1 MCHRNLYLVILEM
14 SLLDSRPMPRT
25 TLCAAAAFGPE
36 YQMTNHISTGLS
48 LSPIMNC
55 HVRHTRKRRNWT
67 STTHRKNIGEELNI
81 TRIKIFIRDSS
92 SLNERER
99 EREISS
105 IFIVSLRFDFVR
117 SSLVPT
123 ISNQKSAASNWTIGQ
138 LIYNSFT
145 HSLMYIHISSPSC
158 CSSCHTPLSLS
169 SIIIK
174 QQMTRNIIRSARPH
188 VRQQQQRDEQT
199 EKAGR
204 KEDDARE
211 REEIKGFKDSSV
223 FIEKNK

>member
-99 EREISS
+99 ERNLFNLHS
-105 IFIVSLRFDFVR
+105 FASLRFRAVKPR
-117 SSLVPT
+117 SN
-123 ISNQKSAASNWTIGQ
+123 NQQSKVSSIKLDNWTAHLQFI
-138 LIYNSFT
+138 
-145 HSLMYIHISSPSC
+145 HSLTYV
-158 CSSCHTPLSLS
+158 HTYLLPPPAAPRATHHSLC
-169 SIIIK
+169 
-174 QQMTRNIIRSARPH
+174 RP
-188 VRQQQQRDEQT
+188 
-199 EKAGR
+199 
-204 KEDDARE
+204 
-211 REEIKGFKDSSV
+211 
-223 FIEKNK
+223 